1 MGDGTLPGRAEP
13 GTQCEGVRHG
23 ARCLRLAS
31 AGLICVLRRA
41 VIWPLVLGLVP
52 SLAMPDTGTPQLSLV
67 GWWRLDEGTG
77 TVAHDLSGN
86 GRHGELVGGPAWV
99 EGHVGEHALSFDG
112 RDDCVLL
119 PDLGTVEQY
128 PFTFTAWV
136 RTSSTEDREMTVVIQ
151 EDSSNS
157 GRRVQLYL
165 SSRGEP
171 KWNVRNGNPEV
182 EVIHSVDVRD
192 GGRHFIAGV
201 SRAADRHEL
210 YVDAAPPVH
219 SNASVDPPSVN
230 STAIGNWR
238 SNSRHSKW
246 FEGEIDDIRIYD
258 RALRPAEIRE
268 IMGPLPEY
276 RLTVHGGTGGGVYA
290 PGRTVSIE
298 AGPAPPERLFAGWR
312 GDTATMQDPQARST
326 VIVMPARAAHLSA
339 EYEECG
345 EVLYNGIQLPRSW
358 PPQRQRLAA
367 NPALPP
373 YLVSP
378 PAVIPVDVGRQ
389 LFVDDFLIERTTL
402 SRSYHRPEFYEGN
415 PVLTPEE
422 PWEWVGRGPMA
433 IPHSGGVCFD
443 PADGLFKM
451 WYITGYQEGVGLAFS
466 EDGLHWQRP
475 QFGHVQEGSNL
486 VYDKGSRGSTV
497 WLHADAEDPARRFV
511 MFSSRPGAVWFSPD
525 GVEWGKPIKT
535 AGPILDRTTIFWNPF
550 RDVWVYSIKA
560 TYEGKRAR
568 RYWETPELV
577 GHPKATWAEKDDPV
591 LWVGADSADEPRE
604 DLRVPCQLYS
614 LDAVAYES
622 LLLGSFI
629 IWRGDYRSNA
639 KTEEAQRQQELGRPK
654 QNSACIGFS
663 RDGFHWHRPDRRE
676 FLPKPEEPGAWNWGN
691 SQTAAKS
698 PLVVGDRLYFY
709 VAGRGG
715 LQFPGN
721 TYQDAGGSTGVAFLR
736 RDGFASMDAGPGRG
750 TLTTRPLTFQGR
762 HLFVNVD
769 ASGGLLQVEVLDEE
783 GQTIH
788 PFGRD
793 NCVPISTDSTL
804 YAVRW
809 RGVEDLSRLSG
820 RPVRLRF
827 HLTNGRLFAF
837 WVTPDS
843 QGASYGYVAG
853 GGPGFTS
860 NRDTV
865 GQRAMQ
871 GTGVAPLEE
880 NN

>member
-1 MGDGTLPGRAEP
+1 MPREQSHHVARRLRGQRAD
-13 GTQCEGVRHG
+13 
-23 ARCLRLAS
+23 
-31 AGLICVLRRA
+31 LICVLRKA
-41 VIWPLVLGLVP
+41 GVSALVVALG
-52 SLAMPDTGTPQLSLV
+52 SGLAAPDTGTPRPSLA
-67 GWWRLDEGTG
+67 GWWSLGEGAG
-77 TVAHDLSGN
+77 TMAHDLSGN
-86 GRHGELVGGPAWV
+86 GRHGVLVGGPVWV
-99 EGHVGEHALSFDG
+99 EGHAGGHALSFDG
-112 RDDCVLL
+112 EDDCVVL

-128 PFTFTAWV
+128 PFTFTAWI
-136 RTSSTEDREMTVVIQ
+136 RTSCTEDREMTAVIQ
-151 EDSSNS
+151 EDSGNS

-171 KWNVRNGNPEV
+171 KWNIRNGDPEA
-182 EVIHSVDVRD
+182 EVIYPADVRD
-192 GGRHFIAGV
+192 GGWHFLAGV

-210 YVDAAPPVH
+210 YVDAARPCY
-219 SNASVDPPSVN
+219 SDAFVDSPSVN
-230 STAIGNWR
+230 SAAIGNWQ
-238 SNSRHSKW
+238 SNPRHSKW
-246 FEGEIDDIRIYD
+246 FEGEIDDVRIYV

-268 IMGPLPEY
+268 IMGPLPQH
-276 RLTVHGGTGGGVYA
+276 RLTVRGGTGGGVYT
-290 PGRTVSIE
+290 PGTTVSIK
-298 AGPAPPERLFAGWR
+298 AGPAPQGKPFTRWR
-312 GDTATMQDPQARST
+312 GDTATVQDPQAEST
-326 VIVMPARAAHLSA
+326 IVVMPARAARISTV
-339 EYEECG
+339 YEECG
-345 EVLYNGIQLPRSW
+345 EVLYNGI
-358 PPQRQRLAA
+358 RLAKDWPLQRERLSA
-367 NPALPP
+367 DPPLPP

-378 PAVIPVDVGRQ
+378 PEVIPIDVGRQ
-389 LFVDDFLIERTTL
+389 LFVDDFLIEATTL

-415 PVLTPEE
+415 PVLTPDE
-422 PWEWVGRGPMA
+422 PWERVGRGPMA

-451 WYITGYQEGVGLAFS
+451 WYIAGYQEGVGLAYS
-466 EDGLHWQRP
+466 EDGLHWHRP
-475 QFGHVQEGSNL
+475 RFDHVLEGSNL
-486 VYDKGSRGSTV
+486 VYDKGSRASTV
-497 WLHADAEDPARRFV
+497 WLRADAEDPARRFV
-511 MFSSRPGAVWFSPD
+511 MFSSRPGAIWFSPD
-525 GVEWGKPIKT
+525 GVSWGEPIKA
-535 AGPILDRTTIFWNPF
+535 AGPMLDRTTIFRNPF

-577 GHPKATWAEKDDPV
+577 GHPQSAWSAAEDPV
-591 LWVGADSADEPRE
+591 LWVGADSGDEPRD

-622 LLLGSFI
+622 LMLGSFI
-629 IWRGDYRSNA
+629 IWRGDYRSDSN
-639 KTEEAQRQQELGRPK
+639 TPEAEGQNELGRPK
-654 QNSACIGFS
+654 QNSPCIGFS

-698 PLVVGDRLYFY
+698 PLVVGDRLYFH

-736 RDGFASMDAGPGRG
+736 RDGFASMDAGPKRG

-769 ASGGLLQVEVLDEE
+769 APEGSLQVEVLNNR
-783 GQTIH
+783 GRAIR
-788 PFGRD
+788 PFGRG
-793 NCVPISTDSTL
+793 NCVPISADSTIH
-804 YAVRW
+804 AVQW

-837 WVTPDS
+837 WVTPDAL
-843 QGASYGYVAG
+843 GASYGYVAG

-865 GQRAMQ
+865 GRRAM
-871 GTGVAPLEE
+871 
-880 NN
+880 